1 MSLPTLVA
9 TGARAGDNPT
19 LKLEDVH
26 HTFFAGT
33 PNEQRALQGVNL
45 AMEERAFV
53 VVVGNNGSGKSTLL
67 NTIAGSVIPDRGRVL
82 IGDQDVT
89 AWPEWRRAALVGR
102 VFQNPMTGTIPH
114 LTLAENL
121 AVAAKRG
128 ARPGVLR
135 NALGRERRRELA
147 ERVRDLGLGLE
158 DRLDTPVGALS
169 GGQRQALTLLM
180 ATLVRPTV
188 LLLDEHTS
196 ALDPVSTEQ
205 VVRLTERLISSAG
218 LTTLMVTHSIQQAV
232 TLGDRLL
239 IMHRGRIAETIG
251 GARKRQLRVEEL
263 LDTFERLRSADL
275 VDESAAEMVRRLY
288 I

>member
-1 MSLPTLVA
+1 MSAPSLAAAGARQSESTLV
-9 TGARAGDNPT
+9 
-19 LKLEDVH
+19 LEDVH
-26 HTFFAGT
+26 HTFFSGT
-33 PNEQRALQGVNL
+33 PNEQRALQGVDL

-67 NTIAGSVIPDRGRVL
+67 NTIAGTVIPDRGRVF
-82 IGDQDVT
+82 IGGQDVT

-102 VFQNPMTGTIPH
+102 VFQNPMSGTIPD
-114 LTLAENL
+114 LTIAENL

-128 ARPGVLR
+128 SRRGVLPERARPR
-135 NALGRERRRELA
+135 ASARAGRASPGPRSRPGGPSGHPGGRA
-147 ERVRDLGLGLE
+147 
-158 DRLDTPVGALS
+158 VGRAAAGAHPPHGDAGPS
-169 GGQRQALTLLM
+169 PM
-180 ATLVRPTV
+180 

-205 VVRLTERLISSAG
+205 VVQLTERLIRSEG

-232 TLGDRLL
+232 ALGDRVL
-239 IMHRGRIAETIG
+239 IMHRGRIAESIG